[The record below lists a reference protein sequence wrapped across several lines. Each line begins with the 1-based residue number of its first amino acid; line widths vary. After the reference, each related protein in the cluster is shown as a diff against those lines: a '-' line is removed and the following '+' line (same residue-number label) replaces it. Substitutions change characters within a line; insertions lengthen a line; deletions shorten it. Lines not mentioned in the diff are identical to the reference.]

1 MFNGTALNAYVKRRY
16 DPKAIYNELLSVED
30 KIFSDIRRETD
41 GSGENYSWLTDA
53 DDDFNGSPDFVTA
66 QNASNN
72 NNNAVGS
79 KFLSDWND
87 TSAVAAI
94 TSSIIGKTRNND
106 GAWMKAVDVAMRK
119 RIKALAH
126 LFAIQLQGSGW
137 GEVSQITA
145 VGASTFSPKIPSDIT
160 KYVKGMALHFSSSLN
175 GAVLRS
181 ATVLYVTGVSYTE
194 GAELVTLSGTRA
206 SVGAVSDDF
215 AFIAGARQDSATP
228 ARIVMTGLNSWFPNQ
243 NVAIDANDSTLFT
256 VNRTTN
262 SRLYGTFIN
271 GTTGGSP
278 IGALIDGAQEAITM
292 GNAKKLRCYCSKAT
306 YRSIAKDLQT
316 AVQYHDNPGSK
327 TVGTRRLTF
336 LSDGDAEATL
346 EVSRTTNDNQIWGF
360 DPSQIIMRSIG
371 GAPHIETEDGL
382 TMARQASAAAWE
394 IRWFAQSVY
403 EFINS
408 PGGLR
413 VQLV

>member
-16 DPKAIYNELLSVED
+16 DPKAIYNEMLSVED
-30 KIFSDIRRETD
+30 KCFSDIRRETD

-53 DDDFNGSPDFVTA
+53 DDDFNGSPDFPTA
-66 QNASNN
+66 QNSSNN

-87 TSAVAAI
+87 WSAVAAI

-119 RIKALAH
+119 RVKAIAH
-126 LFAIQLQGSGW
+126 ANAVQLQGQGW
-137 GEVSQITA
+137 GEVSDITTV
-145 VGASTFSPKIPSDIT
+145 VGSTFVPKTPSDIT
-160 KYVKGMALHFSSSLN
+160 KYVKGMPLHFASTLN
-175 GAVLRS
+175 ASTLRS
-181 ATVLYVTGVSYTE
+181 ATVLYVTGVSYTV
-194 GAELVTLSGTRA
+194 GAELVTLSATLA
-206 SVGAVSDDF
+206 SVGAVANDF
-215 AFIAGARQDSATP
+215 AFFAGARQDSATP
-228 ARIVMTGLNSWFPNQ
+228 ARIVMTGLGAWFPNQ
-243 NVAIDANDSTLFT
+243 NNAIDASNSTLFT

-262 SRLYGTFIN
+262 SRLYGTFQN
-271 GTTGGSP
+271 GTTGSAV
-278 IGALIDGAQEAITM
+278 GALMDGAQEAITI
-292 GNAKKLRCYCSKAT
+292 GNAKKLRCYCSKNV
-306 YRSIAKDLQT
+306 YKDIAKDLQT

-336 LSDGDAEATL
+336 LSNGDAEATL
-346 EVSRTTNDNQIWGF
+346 EVSRTTNDNQIWGY
-360 DPSQIIMRSIG
+360 DPEQVIMRSIG

-382 TMARQASAAAWE
+382 TMARQATAAAWE
-394 IRWFAQSVY
+394 IRWFQQAIY
-403 EFINS
+403 EFINA